1 MAKLSKKQAKELAG
15 LINSCTCWTIAVK
28 DELLKDDP
36 DNKKVREFMGYHDQY
51 AQELNDLL
59 GTIAVFQYN
68 MEAV

>member
-1 MAKLSKKQAKELAG
+1 MAISKKQAKQIAN

-28 DELLKDDP
+28 DELQKTEP

-51 AQELNDLL
+51 AKELNDIL

-68 MEAV
+68 MEAL